1 MTANY
6 TYNDDRLSAIQIT
19 GGVGYTFEYDVFGR
33 ITKTKVGTQLLSERI
48 YDATTGLMTRQ
59 NYGNGQYVSY
69 TYDALDRV
77 TKLVYNGDE
86 TKPVLY
92 YYGAD
97 GQPAA
102 VSDALSGR
110 LTRYVYDLSGR
121 LAEKREYTGHTLLAT
136 RLVSSVRYTYSET
149 TGQPIAAAYTSPLGN
164 VSMSYT
170 YGSGY
175 SGEMPGVIYAV
186 RRNNAS
192 EVSYTYDELGRL
204 KSRSYPGNITL
215 EYTYVND
222 PEADVLTSTRVAS
235 MFGVSGEV
243 LYTYDANGNITHTQ
257 NYNNTED
264 FAYDALGQ
272 LISHTDAGNNTYAYT
287 YQNGNI
293 LTATKNGE
301 TYHTYGYTNAGWSDL
316 LTSFDGGTITYDT
329 IGNPLTYHDGKVFTW
344 TAGRKLSTVTDG
356 DRNYTYAYDGDGNRI
371 SKTAYGVTT
380 DYYYIDGKLLGLKK
394 GQDTLLFLYDETD
407 TVYGL
412 IYNGTPYFY
421 DINLQGDIIGIYD
434 QRGNLVV
441 SYTYDIWGALLAIH
455 SDYHAEL
462 ALFNPLLYRGYYYDF
477 ETGLYYLQS
486 RYYDPTVGRFINA
499 DSRISA
505 VGDNVLGY
513 NMFAYC
519 MNNPMNMNDHTGN
532 WPKWIKSVANWV
544 NKNLVQPVKKLFSSS
559 KRSTL
564 PKHNNVVSTSTK
576 SSHDANRRP
585 NEGAPGSTYRAP
597 NGDTRTYGPDGR
609 PQYDYDHDDHG
620 YPETHP
626 HDENGGH
633 SHDWDWTNPQKP
645 RGDAYA
651 SVFATA
657 VGVAVVAVCVIG
669 VIIVAADDTTVMGV
683 LDDFLFFPLCKGS
696 EEGLVLIL

>member
-1 MTANY
+1 M
-6 TYNDDRLSAIQIT
+6 
-19 GGVGYTFEYDVFGR
+19 
-33 ITKTKVGTQLLSERI
+33 
-48 YDATTGLMTRQ
+48 
-59 NYGNGQYVSY
+59 
-69 TYDALDRV
+69 

-92 YYGAD
+92 YYGAY

-121 LAEKREYTGHTLLAT
+121 LAEKREYTKHTLLAT

-175 SGEMPGVIYAV
+175 SGEMPDVIYAV

-293 LTATKNGE
+293 LTVTKNGE
-301 TYHTYGYTNAGWSDL
+301 TYHTYGYTNAAWSDL
-316 LTSFDGGTITYDT
+316 LTSFDGGTITYDA
-329 IGNPLTYHDGKVFTW
+329 IGNPLTYHDGKTFTW

-356 DRNYTYAYDGDGNRI
+356 DSSYTYAYDGDGNRI
-371 SKTAYGVTT
+371 SKTVDGQTT
-380 DYYYIDGKLLGLKK
+380 DYYYIDGKRLGLKK
-394 GQDTLLFLYDETD
+394 GRTRCFSCMM
-407 TVYGL
+407 
-412 IYNGTPYFY
+412 
-421 DINLQGDIIGIYD
+421 
-434 QRGNLVV
+434 R
-441 SYTYDIWGALLAIH
+441 
-455 SDYHAEL
+455 
-462 ALFNPLLYRGYYYDF
+462 
-477 ETGLYYLQS
+477 
-486 RYYDPTVGRFINA
+486 
-499 DSRISA
+499 RIRSM
-505 VGDNVLGY
+505 VL
-513 NMFAYC
+513 
-519 MNNPMNMNDHTGN
+519 
-532 WPKWIKSVANWV
+532 
-544 NKNLVQPVKKLFSSS
+544 
-559 KRSTL
+559 ST
-564 PKHNNVVSTSTK
+564 T
-576 SSHDANRRP
+576 
-585 NEGAPGSTYRAP
+585 
-597 NGDTRTYGPDGR
+597 GR
-609 PQYDYDHDDHG
+609 PIF
-620 YPETHP
+620 TT
-626 HDENGGH
+626 
-633 SHDWDWTNPQKP
+633 SICK
-645 RGDAYA
+645 AISLA
-651 SVFATA
+651 SMTKEA
-657 VGVAVVAVCVIG
+657 
-669 VIIVAADDTTVMGV
+669 
-683 LDDFLFFPLCKGS
+683 
-696 EEGLVLIL
+696 ILL